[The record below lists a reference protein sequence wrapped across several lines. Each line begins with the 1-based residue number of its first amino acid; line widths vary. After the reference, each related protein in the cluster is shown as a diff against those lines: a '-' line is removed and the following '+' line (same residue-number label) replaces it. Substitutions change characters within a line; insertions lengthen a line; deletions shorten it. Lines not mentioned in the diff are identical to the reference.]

1 MTRRRRVRVSLFT
14 KTLLWFFLNLVVLV
28 AVLLA
33 VFNLQFRFSPES
45 PLVGRS
51 GNRLEFVAG
60 LISDEIRGASR
71 ETRAAVLT
79 RYSTTYQV
87 GFRLYDD
94 SGQSLAGDVAA
105 LPDDVLRRIVLR
117 GPAPAPAPPPPP
129 PPPPPESA
137 GPRPRPRPEPSFM
150 LRTSNPTRYWA
161 GVRLLVFEPDRPEPM
176 RATLVAESDS
186 ISGHGLFFDPRPWLV
201 VVGVVVALSVLLWLP
216 FVRSLTVSI
225 RQMTA
230 AAEHIADERFD
241 TRVDERRSDELGR
254 LGGAVNQ
261 LAARLEQF
269 VGGQKRFLGDVSH
282 ELNSPLARLQ
292 VALGILDERVDPDAR
307 GYVADAQED
316 VRLMAE
322 LIGQL
327 LAFAKAGLKPG
338 TVTLTRV
345 PLRPLVAQAIAREAP
360 DGDVV
365 IRMDDEIAVRG
376 DPELLARAVAN
387 VVRNAARYAAGT
399 GVAIAAE
406 RRRGRVSLTIAD
418 GGPGVP
424 LEALDRLFD
433 PFFRLESDRDRATGG
448 SGLGLAIVKASVEA
462 CGGTVGARNLSPHG
476 LAITIELEAA

>member
-1 MTRRRRVRVSLFT
+1 VRVSLFT
-14 KTLLWFFLNLVVLV
+14 KTLLWFFLNLIVLV

-33 VFNLQFRFSPES
+33 VFNLQFRFSPDS

-60 LISDEIRGASR
+60 LISDEIRGVSR
-71 ETRAAVLT
+71 EVRTAVLA
-79 RYSTTYQV
+79 RYSTSYKVQ
-87 GFRLYDD
+87 FRLYDD
-94 SGQSLAGDVAA
+94 RGQVLAGDATV

-117 GPAPAPAPPPPP
+117 RTGRGEAPPPLP
-129 PPPPPESA
+129 PPPPPEA
-137 GPRPRPRPEPSFM
+137 GGPPPRPRLEPSFM

-161 GVRLLVFEPDRPEPM
+161 GVRLLVFEPSGREPV

-201 VVGVVVALSVLLWLP
+201 VVGVVVALSILLWLP

-254 LGGAVNQ
+254 LGAAVNQ

-292 VALGILDERVDPDAR
+292 VALDILEQRVEPDAR

-322 LIGQL
+322 LIAQL
-327 LAFAKAGLKPG
+327 LAFAKAGLKTG
-338 TVTLTRV
+338 AVTLARV

-360 DGDVV
+360 DADVV

-406 RRRGRVSLTIAD
+406 RRRGRVSLTIGD

-424 LEALDRLFD
+424 PEALDRLFD
-433 PFFRLESDRDRATGG
+433 PFFRVEADRDRATGG

-462 CGGTVGARNLSPHG
+462 CGGTVGARNLDPHG
-476 LAITIELEAA
+476 LAITIELQTA